1 MFDGAGG
8 DFVVANEAGKDGQAG
23 GVGAGP
29 GVGALLVGEEIP
41 DGAGARIP
49 LRGLRIRTVEF
60 VEKTI
65 GAVEDENV
73 AIAGAGIRVTLNGSG
88 ERDGHGTEIALGAI
102 GGVVDGNEG
111 LRGVDDGVGD
121 THRGTVIQTG
131 AEIGM
136 QANGIADE
144 VEDVGRVGIDGRGRD
159 VFVPE
164 IVGRERKEAVEAGAL
179 PCGHSG
185 AAGSLRGAVYLEIDG
200 GGFRAAGI
208 GILHYDGKRA
218 GGRGRAGGG
227 ELRGGNKRSGDGS
240 VGEKN
245 LRAGDKVAAGHGE
258 RKAAEIGGGGRDSGE
273 DGSGIHERN
282 GAGGRFGSVG
292 GTSGFDGDG
301 VGRRERSGSGVFA
314 GGVDGS
320 DGGGTAGGVVDGP
333 GDGGVGGPGNG
344 GGKRGGIADA
354 DVDGGRRDR
363 DSDRGGGRRLRL
375 ACGGGG
381 TAGGERGGEEEQCG
395 TESRRRCAHR

>member
-1 MFDGAGG
+1 MFDGGGG

-179 PCGHSG
+179 PCGHAGANVIERSVIVCDTENFSVDESWLSRQPLAEPKTQVELSRKLAAQEKEMIEAALRESGGRVSGPSG
-185 AAGSLRGAVYLEIDG
+185 AAAKLGIPGSTLDSKIRSLRI
-200 GGFRAAGI
+200 
-208 GILHYDGKRA
+208 
-218 GGRGRAGGG
+218 
-227 ELRGGNKRSGDGS
+227 NK
-240 VGEKN
+240 N
-245 LRAGDKVAAGHGE
+245 
-258 RKAAEIGGGGRDSGE
+258 
-273 DGSGIHERN
+273 
-282 GAGGRFGSVG
+282 RFK
-292 GTSGFDGDG
+292 
-301 VGRRERSGSGVFA
+301 
-314 GGVDGS
+314 
-320 DGGGTAGGVVDGP
+320 TADP
-333 GDGGVGGPGNG
+333 ST
-344 GGKRGGIADA
+344 
-354 DVDGGRRDR
+354 DR
-363 DSDRGGGRRLRL
+363 
-375 ACGGGG
+375 
-381 TAGGERGGEEEQCG
+381 T
-395 TESRRRCAHR
+395 